1 MSHGVRL
8 HRVAQREL
16 DEATEYYDS
25 EGPGLGFAFLDEV
38 ERALRQI
45 SAFPESSPVAL
56 GPVRRKVIS
65 AFPCSVTYSL
75 IDEVIVV
82 LAFAH
87 YSRQPFYWRGREPG

>member
-25 EGPGLGFAFLDEV
+25 EGPGRGSAFLDEV
-38 ERALRQI
+38 ERALRQT
-45 SAFPESSPVAL
+45 SAFPESPLVAL

-65 AFPCSVTYSL
+65 AFPYSVTYSL

-87 YSRQPFYWRGREPG
+87 DRRQPFYWRGRE

>member
-1 MSHGVRL
+1 MSRGVRL

-45 SAFPESSPVAL
+45 RASRPSP
-56 GPVRRKVIS
+56 
-65 AFPCSVTYSL
+65 SL
-75 IDEVIVV
+75 
-82 LAFAH
+82 
-87 YSRQPFYWRGREPG
+87 RRGRGDGRAGGRGDPGDPGAG